1 MKIARVERLRVD
13 RRGAA
18 ASAAPLGVLVRI
30 HGQSGEVGLGE
41 VPTDE
46 TSASRSYGTACQWLD
61 IYGASIVGEDSGSIN
76 ALNERLDAADGDSR
90 TGGQAARAAVEMALY
105 DLVGR
110 LRGSPL
116 HKVLGGGYR
125 SEIDQMA
132 DVALDESEPA
142 ETAAAAVRE
151 GFAGIRLAIAR
162 GSDAIAEAG
171 ASRTEAKVI
180 VGILDA
186 VGDHPFFDVVARQS
200 LGNEAKV
207 SMLVESLLSARFRP
221 NLALVQPLHWL
232 DLEGHARL
240 RRKLPV
246 PIVLE
251 DSITS
256 PEAML
261 QVVRAGAADRI
272 VLDPWRV
279 GGLRNARRIASIC
292 ESAPIGVT
300 ISGACRTPVGRA
312 ALCHLAATIHGRY
325 PISLGT
331 EAAVADHGFSGEP
344 SIVNGRVLL
353 GTEGGLGVT
362 LH

>member
-1 MKIARVERLRVD
+1 
-13 RRGAA
+13 
-18 ASAAPLGVLVRI
+18 VRI
-30 HGQSGEVGLGE
+30 HTLSGEVGLGE

-46 TSASRSYGTACQWLD
+46 TSMSRCYATACQWLD
-61 IYGASIVGEDSGSIN
+61 IYGASIVGEDSASIN
-76 ALNERLDAADGDSR
+76 AINERLDAAE
-90 TGGQAARAAVEMALY
+90 GGGGSGGWAARAAIEMAVY

-110 LRGSPL
+110 LRGCPL
-116 HKVLGGGYR
+116 HKVLGGSYR
-125 SEIDQMA
+125 NELDQLVE
-132 DVALDESEPA
+132 VASDDAKPA
-142 ETAAAAVRE
+142 EKASAAVRE
-151 GFAGIRLAIAR
+151 GFAGIRLTMSRRAD
-162 GSDAIAEAG
+162 GNAG
-171 ASRTEAKVI
+171 AAASPAPAKAI
-180 VGILDA
+180 VDMLDA
-186 VGDHPFFDVVARQS
+186 VGDHAFLDVVARQS

-207 SMLVESLLSARFRP
+207 SMFIESLLGVQFRP

-240 RRKLPV
+240 RQKLPV

-261 QVVRAGAADRI
+261 QVVRRGAADRI
-272 VLDPWRV
+272 VLDVWRV

-292 ESAPIGVT
+292 ESAAIGVT

-325 PISLGT
+325 PISLGP
-331 EAAVADHGFSGEP
+331 EVPVADHNFTGGP
-344 SIVNGRVLL
+344 SLIDERIVL
-353 GTEGGLGVT
+353 GSDDGLGVT